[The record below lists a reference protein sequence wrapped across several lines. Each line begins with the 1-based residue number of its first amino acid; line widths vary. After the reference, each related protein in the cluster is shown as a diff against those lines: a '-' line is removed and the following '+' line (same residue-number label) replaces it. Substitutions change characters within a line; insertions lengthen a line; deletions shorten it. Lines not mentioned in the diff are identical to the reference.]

1 MTGSINTH
9 GILVKGSEE
18 EERCF
23 TQKAQG
29 SFGVL
34 MYSIVIIS
42 QSSTEWILAYKYL
55 SYFVWGIVVIIIINM
70 NMIIL
75 ILTPPPPSG
84 YWTIRVF
91 CIAV

>member
-1 MTGSINTH
+1 MFCTRQSS
-9 GILVKGSEE
+9 SEGCWSHTE
-18 EERCF
+18 
-23 TQKAQG
+23 KAQG

-55 SYFVWGIVVIIIINM
+55 SYLCLGNSCYHYYKYEHDYSD
-70 NMIIL
+70 
-75 ILTPPPPSG
+75 TDPPIPSPVLSG

-91 CIAV
+91 CIAM

>member
-1 MTGSINTH
+1 MLYTRQSS
-9 GILVKGSEE
+9 SEGWWLHTE
-18 EERCF
+18 
-23 TQKAQG
+23 KAQG

-42 QSSTEWILAYKYL
+42 TEFYKMDFSLYISFL
-55 SYFVWGIVVIIIINM
+55 LCLGIVVIIIINM

-75 ILTPPPPSG
+75 ILILPFPPPVLSG
-84 YWTIRVF
+84 YWTIQVF